1 MKLVVIE
8 ASSPRKDPKCILLPV
23 QKSFSEGRTK
33 HRFINCGF
41 KLKILGIDIV
51 LAFIISVVVNLYGGV
66 FLTAFI

>member
-41 KLKILGIDIV
+41 KLKILGIDLV
-51 LAFIISVVVNLYGGV
+51 LA
-66 FLTAFI
+66 